1 MLKAEVFKNVTDT
14 MKNKKLI
21 LLLIILLPSLMWTV
35 LELSTI
41 NTSKLPHYGPKK
53 ATENDTI
60 FYTATSTFKTFK
72 VGSGLQ
78 TITLDTTNYP
88 LFVVCFIQEKYKKD
102 NYRLAG
108 LSEYAQYKHDKIKHI
123 PFVIVTPCDG
133 DSLCF
138 REFEKMSVDNQ
149 NIQNLFWNT
158 TSYDSL
164 NLSFFNEKP
173 YYVDYSYLALVDSK
187 RHIRGYYDARY
198 ISEIKRL
205 IEEYQH
211 LRLKDEKK
219 TLLNKNKIESH

>member
-1 MLKAEVFKNVTDT
+1 
-14 MKNKKLI
+14 MKNKKLL
-21 LLLIILLPSLMWTV
+21 LLLIILLPSLMWTI

-41 NTSKLPHYGPKK
+41 NTSKLPHHGPKK
-53 ATENDTI
+53 FNGKDSV
-60 FYTATSTFKTFK
+60 FYTTTSTFKTLSDK
-72 VGSGLQ
+72 GLKNM
-78 TITLDTTNYP
+78 TLDTTNYP

-108 LSEYAQYKHDKIKHI
+108 LSEYAQYKREKIKHI

-138 REFEKMSVDNQ
+138 REFEKMSIDNN

-158 TSYDSL
+158 ASYDSL
-164 NLSFFNEKP
+164 NMSFFKEKP
-173 YYVDYSYLALVDSK
+173 YYVDYSYLVLIDSK
-187 RHIRGYYDARY
+187 RTIRGYYDARY

-211 LRLKDEKK
+211 LRLKEEKK